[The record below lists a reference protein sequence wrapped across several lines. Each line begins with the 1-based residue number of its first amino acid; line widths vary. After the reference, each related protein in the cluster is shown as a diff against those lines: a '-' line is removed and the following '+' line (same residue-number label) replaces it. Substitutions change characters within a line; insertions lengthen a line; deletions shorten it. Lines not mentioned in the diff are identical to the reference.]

1 MSVMAREDGVPILAE
16 KIRVL
21 LVDDEQQFVKNMA
34 RILKVRGFDVST
46 ALDGHEAMN
55 AVKYAGGFDV
65 VVLDIKMPGM
75 GGIEVLSEIKKRA
88 PDTEVIM
95 LTGHATLESG
105 VQAMR
110 KGAYDYL
117 MKPCDI
123 DDLVEKIQEAHEA
136 ESIKRHPVLWPRKMV
151 RDAALQ
157 EFSTLEPRDQLAK
170 ALEVLSRE
178 TGEAALEEVFIL
190 DSEGKLQGVVTRRDL
205 LNAATRSRPDV
216 QVNWTK
222 LVENPQWLPERTVG
236 DILHSNPVTT
246 QPNAFLTDAANQMI
260 MNHVRSIPVVHSGK
274 VIGILRLQ
282 DVFHYLDH
290 ETE

>member
-1 MSVMAREDGVPILAE
+1 MAREDGVPILAE

-21 LVDDEQQFVKNMA
+21 LVDDEEQFVKNMA

-75 GGIEVLSEIKKRA
+75 DGIEVLGEIKKRA

-190 DSEGKLQGVVTRRDL
+190 DSEGKLQGVVARRDL
-205 LNAATRSRPDV
+205 LNAATRSQPDV

-222 LVENPQWLPERTVG
+222 LVENPQWLPEKTLG
-236 DILHSNPVTT
+236 DILQPNPVTT
-246 QPNAFLTDAANQMI
+246 QPNAFLTDAANEMI

>member
-1 MSVMAREDGVPILAE
+1 MAREDGVPILAE

-21 LVDDEQQFVKNMA
+21 LVDDEEQFVKNMA

-190 DSEGKLQGVVTRRDL
+190 DSEGKLQGVVARRDL
-205 LNAATRSRPDV
+205 LNAATRSQPDV

>member
-1 MSVMAREDGVPILAE
+1 
-16 KIRVL
+16 VL
-21 LVDDEQQFVKNMA
+21 LVDDEEPFVKNMA

-46 ALDGHEAMN
+46 ALDGYEAMN
-55 AVKYAGGFDV
+55 AVKRTGGFDV

-75 GGIEVLSEIKKRA
+75 DGIEVLGEIKKRA

-123 DDLVEKIQEAHEA
+123 EDLVAKIREAYEA
-136 ESIKRHPVLWPRKMV
+136 GSIKKHPLLWPQKRV

-157 EFSTLEPRDQLAK
+157 ELPTLKPRDPLAR
-170 ALEVLSRE
+170 ALETMNRE
-178 TGEAALEEVFIL
+178 TGEADLEEVFIL
-190 DSEGKLQGVVTRRDL
+190 DSEGKLQGVVARRDL
-205 LNAATRSRPDV
+205 LNAATRAEPDV
-216 QVNWTK
+216 PLNWTT
-222 LVENPQWLPERTVG
+222 LLENPQWLPGETLGEIMRP
-236 DILHSNPVTT
+236 NPVTT
-246 QPNAFLTDAANQMI
+246 EPNAFLTDAATRMI
-260 MNHVRSIPVVHSGK
+260 MNQVRSMPVVRSGK

-282 DVFHYLDH
+282 DVLRYLDL

>member
-1 MSVMAREDGVPILAE
+1 
-16 KIRVL
+16 VL
-21 LVDDEQQFVKNMA
+21 LVDDEEPFVKNMA
-34 RILKVRGFDVST
+34 RILKVRGCDVST
-46 ALDGHEAMN
+46 ALDGYEAMN
-55 AVKYAGGFDV
+55 AVKRTGGFDV

-75 GGIEVLSEIKKRA
+75 DGIEVLGEIKKRA

-123 DDLVEKIQEAHEA
+123 EDLVAKIREAYEA
-136 ESIKRHPVLWPRKMV
+136 GSIKKHPLLWPQKRV

-157 EFSTLEPRDQLAK
+157 ELPTLKPRDPLAR
-170 ALEVLSRE
+170 ALETMNRE
-178 TGEAALEEVFIL
+178 TGEADLEEVFIL
-190 DSEGKLQGVVTRRDL
+190 DSEGKLQGVVARRDL
-205 LNAATRSRPDV
+205 LNAATRAEPDV
-216 QVNWTK
+216 PLNWTT
-222 LVENPQWLPERTVG
+222 LLENPQWLPGETLGEIMRP
-236 DILHSNPVTT
+236 NPVTT
-246 QPNAFLTDAANQMI
+246 EPNAFLTDAATRMI
-260 MNHVRSIPVVHSGK
+260 MNQVRSMPVVRSGK

-282 DVFHYLDH
+282 DVLRYLDL

>member
-1 MSVMAREDGVPILAE
+1 MTAT
-16 KIRVL
+16 IRVL
-21 LVDDEQQFVKNMA
+21 LVDDEEMFVKNMA
-34 RILKVRGFDVST
+34 RILKVRGFDVSA

-55 AVKYAGGFDV
+55 AIKSGGGFDV

-75 GGIEVLSEIKKRA
+75 DGIEVLGKIKERA
-88 PDTEVIM
+88 PGTEVIM

-123 DDLVEKIQEAHEA
+123 EDLVEKIQEAHEA

-151 RDAALQ
+151 RDVALQ
-157 EFSTLEPRDQLAK
+157 AFSTLKPQDLLLK
-170 ALEVLSRE
+170 ALEAMSRE
-178 TGEAALEEVFIL
+178 TGEEALEEVFIL
-190 DSEGKLQGVVTRRDL
+190 DSEGKLRGVVTRRDL
-205 LNAATRSRPDV
+205 LNAATGV
-216 QVNWTK
+216 QSDLALNWAK
-222 LVENPQWLPERTVG
+222 LVENPQWLPDKTLG
-236 DILHSNPVTT
+236 DILHPNPVTT

-260 MNHVRSIPVVHSGK
+260 INHVRSIPVVRSGK

-282 DVFHYLDH
+282 DVFQYLDH
-290 ETE
+290 EIE

>member
-1 MSVMAREDGVPILAE
+1 MQT
-16 KIRVL
+16 IRVL
-21 LVDDEQQFVKNMA
+21 LVDDEEQFVKNMA

-75 GGIEVLSEIKKRA
+75 DGIEVLGEIKKRA

-95 LTGHATLESG
+95 LTGHATVESG

-136 ESIKRHPVLWPRKMV
+136 ESIKRHPVLWPRKIV

-157 EFSTLEPRDQLAK
+157 EFSTLEPRDHLAK
-170 ALEVLSRE
+170 ALEIMSRE
-178 TGEAALEEVFIL
+178 TGEEALEEVFIL
-190 DSEGKLQGVVTRRDL
+190 DSEGKLQGVVARRDL
-205 LNAATRSRPDV
+205 LNAATGSQHDV

-222 LVENPQWLPERTVG
+222 LVENPQWLPEKTLG
-236 DILHSNPVTT
+236 DILQPNPVAT

-282 DVFHYLDH
+282 DVFQYLDH

>member
-1 MSVMAREDGVPILAE
+1 MAREDGVPILAE

-21 LVDDEQQFVKNMA
+21 LVDDEEQFVKNMA

-190 DSEGKLQGVVTRRDL
+190 DSEGKLQGVVARRDL

>member
-1 MSVMAREDGVPILAE
+1 MTQM
-16 KIRVL
+16 IRVL
-21 LVDDEQQFVKNMA
+21 LVDDEEPFVKNMA

-75 GGIEVLSEIKKRA
+75 DGIEVLGEIKKQA

-190 DSEGKLQGVVTRRDL
+190 DSEGKLQGVVARRDL
-205 LNAATRSRPDV
+205 LNAATRSQPDV

>member
-1 MSVMAREDGVPILAE
+1 MAREDGVPILAE

-21 LVDDEQQFVKNMA
+21 LVDDEEQFVKNMA

-75 GGIEVLSEIKKRA
+75 GGIEVLGEIKKRA

>member
-1 MSVMAREDGVPILAE
+1 MAREDGVPILAE

-21 LVDDEQQFVKNMA
+21 LVDDEEQFVKNMA